1 MNGTSR
7 GDKVERQAQSTG
19 TNVFSAM
26 IGIAFLIGLIVYEF
40 GLYSYFSRDG
50 SPWLMMVIMNAIY
63 MVAAFIVIS
72 ALSGFGRFGMILGY
86 IISIAGLFLFGISTY
101 TL

>member
-1 MNGTSR
+1 MG
-7 GDKVERQAQSTG
+7 KQVQSTG

-26 IGIAFLIGLIVYEF
+26 LGIAFIIGLIVYEF
-40 GLYSYFSRDG
+40 GMYSYFSRDG
-50 SPWLMMVIMNAIY
+50 SPWLMMFIMNAIY
-63 MVAAFIVIS
+63 IVIAFVIIS

-86 IISIAGLFLFGISTY
+86 IISIAGLFLLGVSTY

>member
-1 MNGTSR
+1 ME
-7 GDKVERQAQSTG
+7 KQAQNTG
-19 TNVFSAM
+19 ANVFSAM
-26 IGIAFLIGLIVYEF
+26 LGIAFIIGLIVYEY

-50 SPWLMMVIMNAIY
+50 SPWLMMFIMNAIY
-63 MVAAFIVIS
+63 MVVAFVIIS

-86 IISIAGLFLFGISTY
+86 IVSIAGLFLLGISTY